1 MKGCCNLEERKDVKR
16 DWVFEYLYSAIKKG
30 DLHSGQTLTERELA
44 DRLGVSRTPIR
55 EAFRL
60 LENLGLVKS
69 EPHKGI
75 RVISISQD
83 QIKYL
88 YQIREVLEGLGVK
101 TLALSKNEEAIN
113 HLRSL
118 IERAELAMQKED
130 ISLLAK
136 INTEFHLSI
145 AHFSGNIYLENTMQ
159 TLQSHMSLLMSTSLS
174 HRGRPAENIREHRL
188 ILQAIENGDFELAEA
203 NAKSHV
209 RKAFQIVMSELQ
221 IQNSLTNME
230 ES

>member
-1 MKGCCNLEERKDVKR
+1 MEERKDVKR
-16 DWVFEYLYSAIKKG
+16 DWVFEHLYNAIKKG
-30 DLHSGQTLTERELA
+30 DFYSGQTLTERELA
-44 DRLGVSRTPIR
+44 TRLGVSRTPIR

-60 LENLGLVKS
+60 LENLGLVES
-69 EPHKGI
+69 HPHKGI
-75 RVISISQD
+75 RVISIPQE

-101 TLALSKNEEAIN
+101 TLALSKNEEAII
-113 HLRSL
+113 HLRGL
-118 IERAELAMQKED
+118 IEKAELAMQKED
-130 ISLLAK
+130 IALLAK

-145 AHFSGNIYLENTMQ
+145 AYFSGNIYLKNTMQ

-188 ILQAIENGDFELAEA
+188 ILQAIENGDSELAEA

-209 RKAFQIVMSELQ
+209 RNAFKIVMTELEM
-221 IQNSLTNME
+221 QNNLTLAKIGG
-230 ES
+230 S